1 MGKSYDYFKTLK
13 EMSSC
18 VGNSYLYVIDG
29 KKYKSETIK
38 FEGSKSELSER
49 LMNEFV
55 APIERNDIY
64 RLSFCLNEEF
74 VQITQIS
81 EFILLAE
88 MNSFGFVGQIGDLF
102 NKQDYIFSML
112 KDLKNREK
120 IRKAVSENLVACH
133 RIRKCVYND
142 VRASLQ
148 SARQPLIRYYVSCI
162 FTELIKN
169 VERTFYEIERVVIN
183 NT

>member
-18 VGNSYLYVIDG
+18 IADAYLLIVCG
-29 KKYKSETIK
+29 KEFRNETIK
-38 FEGSKSELSER
+38 FEGSKTELSER
-49 LMNEFV
+49 LMNEFI

-64 RLSFCLNEEF
+64 RLSFCLNEELT
-74 VQITQIS
+74 QIIQIS

-88 MNSFGFVGQIGDLF
+88 LDSFGFVEQIGDLF
-102 NKQDYIFSML
+102 NNQNHIFLML
-112 KDLKNREK
+112 KDLKNRDK
-120 IRKAVSENLVACH
+120 IRKFVSENLICCN
-133 RIRKCVYND
+133 RIKKCIYKD

-148 SARQPLIRYYVSCI
+148 SARQPLIRYYVSCMFI
-162 FTELIKN
+162 ELVKNTERAFCE
-169 VERTFYEIERVVIN
+169 VERVVIN